1 MNIGQAASV
10 SGVSAKMI
18 RYYESIGLVTSAERS
33 AGNYRT
39 YGEADIHTLR
49 FIGRARA
56 MGFSMVQIRE
66 LLGLWQ
72 NKRRASA
79 TVKAIA
85 EQRIQELDARI
96 AALPACATHS
106 CICRRIAKATV
117 APPVRSLTKSAA
129 KSRKKI
135 QGCTQRDID
144 GDEDERSAPAVCRR
158 CAKPRHCRRTRRNA
172 RAL

>member
-1 MNIGQAASV
+1 MSETTGIEGKEHIVNIGQAAGA

-18 RYYESIGLVTSAERS
+18 RYYESVGLVTSAARS
-33 AGNYRT
+33 AGNYRV
-39 YGEADIHTLR
+39 YGQADIHTLR

-56 MGFSMVQIRE
+56 MGFSMAQIRE

-96 AALPACATHS
+96 A
-106 CICRRIAKATV
+106 
-117 APPVRSLTKSAA
+117 SLS
-129 KSRKKI
+129 
-135 QGCTQRDID
+135 GMRDTLLYL
-144 GDEDERSAPAVCRR
+144 S
-158 CAKPRHCRRTRRNA
+158 RHCEGDDRPECPILDEISGEPPKHRAAVRATRH
-172 RAL
+172 

>member
-18 RYYESIGLVTSAERS
+18 RYYESIGLVSSAARS

-39 YGEADIHTLR
+39 YGEADIHMLH

-56 MGFSMVQIRE
+56 MGFSMGQIRE

-85 EQRIQELDARI
+85 EQRIQELDTRI
-96 AALPACATHS
+96 AALCSMRDTLLYLSRHCEGDDRPACPILDEISGAVSQQRPAPHATKH
-106 CICRRIAKATV
+106 
-117 APPVRSLTKSAA
+117 
-129 KSRKKI
+129 
-135 QGCTQRDID
+135 
-144 GDEDERSAPAVCRR
+144 
-158 CAKPRHCRRTRRNA
+158 
-172 RAL
+172 

>member
-1 MNIGQAASV
+1 MNIGQAACT

-33 AGNYRT
+33 TGNYRT

-56 MGFSMVQIRE
+56 MGFSMAQIRE

-79 TVKAIA
+79 TVKVIA
-85 EQRIQELDARI
+85 EQRVRELDDRI
-96 AALPACATHS
+96 AALSGMRDTLLYLSAHCEGDSRPACPILDEISGAVQPPRLLAQAT
-106 CICRRIAKATV
+106 
-117 APPVRSLTKSAA
+117 
-129 KSRKKI
+129 
-135 QGCTQRDID
+135 
-144 GDEDERSAPAVCRR
+144 
-158 CAKPRHCRRTRRNA
+158 RH
-172 RAL
+172 

>member
-18 RYYESIGLVTSAERS
+18 RYYESIGLVASAARS

-39 YGEADIHTLR
+39 YGDNDIHTLR

-56 MGFSMVQIRE
+56 LGFSMEQIRE
-66 LLGLWQ
+66 LLGLWE

-85 EQRIQELDARI
+85 LQRIQELDARI
-96 AALPACATHS
+96 DALTGVRDTLMYLAQHCDGDDRPACPILDAIS
-106 CICRRIAKATV
+106 SD
-117 APPVRSLTKSAA
+117 AP
-129 KSRKKI
+129 
-135 QGCTQRDID
+135 
-144 GDEDERSAPAVCRR
+144 ERQPMAHVT
-158 CAKPRHCRRTRRNA
+158 RH
-172 RAL
+172 

>member
-18 RYYESIGLVTSAERS
+18 RYYESIGLVTSTERS
-33 AGNYRT
+33 AGNYRK

-56 MGFSMVQIRE
+56 MGFPMAQIRE

-85 EQRIQELDARI
+85 EQRMQELDARI
-96 AALPACATHS
+96 AALSGMRDTLLYLSAHCEGDSRPACP
-106 CICRRIAKATV
+106 I
-117 APPVRSLTKSAA
+117 L
-129 KSRKKI
+129 
-135 QGCTQRDID
+135 
-144 GDEDERSAPAVCRR
+144 DEIGGEVPQEDAGLHTT
-158 CAKPRHCRRTRRNA
+158 RH
-172 RAL
+172 

>member
-18 RYYESIGLVTSAERS
+18 RYSESIGLVASAARS

-39 YGEADIHTLR
+39 YGDNDIHALR

-56 MGFSMVQIRE
+56 LGFSMEQIRE
-66 LLGLWQ
+66 LLGLWE

-85 EQRIQELDARI
+85 LQRIQELDARI
-96 AALPACATHS
+96 AALTGVRDTLMYLAQHCDGDDRPACPILDAISSAVPERQPVAHAT
-106 CICRRIAKATV
+106 
-117 APPVRSLTKSAA
+117 
-129 KSRKKI
+129 
-135 QGCTQRDID
+135 
-144 GDEDERSAPAVCRR
+144 
-158 CAKPRHCRRTRRNA
+158 RH
-172 RAL
+172 

>member
-1 MNIGQAASV
+1 MNIGQAASI

-18 RYYESIGLVTSAERS
+18 RYYESIGLVTSAARS
-33 AGNYRT
+33 GSNFRM
-39 YGEADIHTLR
+39 YGKSDIHTLH

-56 MGFSMVQIRE
+56 MGFPMPQIRE

-96 AALPACATHS
+96 AALSDMRDTLLYLSGHCEGDDRPACPILDEISSAVPQQG
-106 CICRRIAKATV
+106 R
-117 APPVRSLTKSAA
+117 APHAA
-129 KSRKKI
+129 
-135 QGCTQRDID
+135 
-144 GDEDERSAPAVCRR
+144 
-158 CAKPRHCRRTRRNA
+158 RH
-172 RAL
+172 

>member
-18 RYYESIGLVTSAERS
+18 RYYESIGLVVSVARS

-39 YGEADIHTLR
+39 YGDNDIHTLR

-56 MGFSMVQIRE
+56 LGFSMEQIRE
-66 LLGLWQ
+66 LLGLWE

-85 EQRIQELDARI
+85 LQRIQELDTRIDALTGVRDTLLYLARHCDGDDR
-96 AALPACATHS
+96 PACPILDAISSGASQKQPAAHAT
-106 CICRRIAKATV
+106 
-117 APPVRSLTKSAA
+117 
-129 KSRKKI
+129 
-135 QGCTQRDID
+135 
-144 GDEDERSAPAVCRR
+144 
-158 CAKPRHCRRTRRNA
+158 RH
-172 RAL
+172 

>member
-1 MNIGQAASV
+1 MMSKGHSMNIGQAASA

-18 RYYESIGLVTSAERS
+18 RYYERIGLVISAARS
-33 AGNYRT
+33 GGNYRT

-56 MGFSMVQIRE
+56 MGFSMTQIRE
-66 LLGLWQ
+66 LIGLWQ

-96 AALPACATHS
+96 LALSGMRDTLLHLSRHCEGDHRPACPILDEISGAAQPQRLAANAT
-106 CICRRIAKATV
+106 
-117 APPVRSLTKSAA
+117 
-129 KSRKKI
+129 
-135 QGCTQRDID
+135 
-144 GDEDERSAPAVCRR
+144 
-158 CAKPRHCRRTRRNA
+158 RH
-172 RAL
+172 